1 LNSKARPKVHV
12 VAAAIRDTRSRLLI
26 AQRPAGKHM
35 AGGWEFPGGKIE
47 SGETRLEGLRREL
60 AEEIGI
66 KLLAAHP
73 LIRIRHAY
81 ADRDVDLDVWAVTA
95 FEGLP
100 SGIEGQQLR
109 WCPPEDLASADLIAA
124 DRPIVTTLVLPECI
138 AVEEDPRYMVGA
150 GPAKPGQFRGRFCAD
165 SAAAAAAIVEG
176 ADFLLVSRIL
186 DPPSIE
192 ALTAE
197 LNVPVYVRDVSPEVA
212 WACGASGLHTLS

>member
-1 LNSKARPKVHV
+1 
-12 VAAAIRDTRSRLLI
+12 
-26 AQRPAGKHM
+26 M

-47 SGETRLEGLRREL
+47 SGETRLEGLGREL

-95 FEGLP
+95 FEGMP
-100 SGIEGQQLR
+100 SGLEGQQLR
-109 WCPPEDLASADLIAA
+109 WCAPEDLTSADLIAA

-138 AVEEDPRYMVGA
+138 AVEEDPRYIVGA
-150 GPAKPGQFRGRFCAD
+150 GPAKAGQFRGRFCAD
-165 SAAAAAAIVEG
+165 SAAAAAAIVDG